1 MSRWDER
8 ALALWKKEPHVQ
20 VPPPTISKT
29 ITVRLSAFSL
39 NHGNVTLQRN
49 KVFTLYIKQK
59 GKYEAG
65 EMM

>member
-1 MSRWDER
+1 MSRRWDER

-20 VPPPTISKT
+20 V
-29 ITVRLSAFSL
+29 TVKLSAFTL

>member
-1 MSRWDER
+1 MSRRWDER

-20 VPPPTISKT
+20 VPPTISKT